1 MYCTVLYCTVLHCT
15 ALFSIMWFTTSSSKQ
30 YASHILTMSTDSLVQ
45 VPMVLNTSF
54 NLKNQPIVESPEDA
68 VKSLLASEGRIAA
81 LFMGLFEVTLR
92 PFPFSDLQTIAA
104 ESGMKTQG
112 GAGAGAGE
120 GEEGLSALLAAEL
133 GVIVRAK
140 RFYMLEMVSSSGTG
154 AGSGAGAPLR
164 IRIQG
169 TNTVNACEVM

>member
-1 MYCTVLYCTVLHCT
+1 
-15 ALFSIMWFTTSSSKQ
+15 
-30 YASHILTMSTDSLVQ
+30 
-45 VPMVLNTSF
+45 MVLNTSF

-92 PFPFSDLQTIAA
+92 PFPFSDLQTLAA
-104 ESGMKTQG
+104 ESGMKSQG
-112 GAGAGAGE
+112 GAGA

-133 GVIVRAK
+133 GVVVRAK

-154 AGSGAGAPLR
+154 AASGAGTPLR

-169 TNTVNACEVM
+169 TDTAVLVT

>member
-1 MYCTVLYCTVLHCT
+1 
-15 ALFSIMWFTTSSSKQ
+15 
-30 YASHILTMSTDSLVQ
+30 
-45 VPMVLNTSF
+45 MVLNTSF

-68 VKSLLASEGRIAA
+68 VKSLLASEGRISA

-92 PFPFSDLQTIAA
+92 PFPFSDLQKLAA

-112 GAGAGAGE
+112 GAGEA
-120 GEEGLSALLAAEL
+120 GLSALLAAEL
-133 GVIVRAK
+133 GVVVRAK

-154 AGSGAGAPLR
+154 AASGAGTPLR

-169 TNTVNACEVM
+169 TNTVITVT

>member
-1 MYCTVLYCTVLHCT
+1 MFCTVLYC
-15 ALFSIMWFTTSSSKQ
+15 IMWFTASCSKQ

-112 GAGAGAGE
+112 GAGAGE